1 MDELVEGQKLV
12 YVLSEKEAESMNQFI
27 ANHPDNQPAGTKAY
41 AGQRLPATVILTR
54 SPKNAGEERLTVRLD
69 TTTPTARSYHVSA
82 SDVEYKDGAW
92 HKIEGRE

>member
-12 YVLSEKEAESMNQFI
+12 YVLSEQEAESMNQFI

-54 SPKNAGEERLTVRLD
+54 GPKSAGEERLTVRLD
-69 TTTPTARSYHVSA
+69 TATPTARPYHVWA
-82 SDVEYKDGAW
+82 SDLQCEDGAW

>member
-1 MDELVEGQKLV
+1 MEELVEGQKLV
-12 YVLSEKEAESMNQFI
+12 YVLSEQEAESMNQFI

-54 SPKNAGEERLTVRLD
+54 GPKNAGEERLTVRLD
-69 TTTPTARSYHVSA
+69 TATPTARSYHVSA
-82 SDVEYKDGAW
+82 SDVEYEDGAW